1 MMDAFAQPKMSYD
14 PHSKAFSFSF
24 DSKRPM
30 NPPASGRCVRAC
42 LPAFSCLA
50 GRSRTPCPRH
60 PSNLTHARRT
70 TQHHTQCFRARM
82 FRERYQLVQQRVL
95 RHELFTRP
103 ILGHDRQ
110 VRGGWPC
117 RVT

>member
-1 MMDAFAQPKMSYD
+1 MMDAFSQPKMTYD
-14 PHSKAFSFSF
+14 PHSKSFSFSF

-30 NPPASGRCVRAC
+30 NPPASARCVLHGRGASNKRGTTPFAP
-42 LPAFSCLA
+42 LPPWL
-50 GRSRTPCPRH
+50 T
-60 PSNLTHARRT
+60 LTHPP
-70 TQHHTQCFRARM
+70 TQTRARM

-110 VRGGWPC
+110 ARPSPFF
-117 RVT
+117 RVKLMNAVA